1 MEMVQLSEWLEN
13 GAAPGILGSLIL
25 LALFVF
31 LLMTVY
37 YLIHIGNRFVP
48 DERQLHLGLEQAK
61 LLFFVF
67 LGGWLLVWLY
77 LNVSLLLS
85 VITPFILAGVF
96 AYALN
101 PVVLFFT
108 RHRLTRT
115 QSVAGLFLLIIVLLV
130 LLSMSIFP
138 RLGDEARSLGE
149 QLPQYSRQWYNTLS
163 TWYQTRLASYA
174 FLPDSLSQI
183 TDYFGL
189 EISSVTD
196 WLMESVQKMVVG
208 FSALVSS
215 LVTLITVPV
224 LTFYFLKDADA
235 IAAFVKKVVPP
246 ISRPWVYPL
255 ARQIDEVL
263 GGFIRGQLIVAM
275 IVGILSGV
283 ALLILGIDF
292 AVILGILAGITNII
306 PYLGPFIGAI
316 PAVFIALLTS
326 PLRTIWVVI
335 AFVVIQQVESSLISP
350 KIVGERVGLHPS
362 LVILSL
368 LVGGALWG
376 LVGLII
382 AVPLAG
388 MIRVLLKATLDWFK
402 LRYPSLFDAE
412 L

>member
-1 MEMVQLSEWLEN
+1 MVQLSEWLEQ
-13 GAAPGILGSLIL
+13 GAAPGLLGNLIL
-25 LALFVF
+25 LALFVL

-48 DERQLHLGLEQAK
+48 EERQLHLGLEQVK
-61 LLFFVF
+61 LLFFVL
-67 LGGWLLVWLY
+67 LGGWLLVWLF
-77 LNVSLLLS
+77 LNATLLLS
-85 VITPFILAGVF
+85 VVTPFILAGIF

-138 RLGDEARSLGE
+138 RLGNEARHLGE
-149 QLPQYSRQWYNTLS
+149 QLPQYSRQWYNALS
-163 TWYQTRLASYA
+163 TWYQARLASYS

-183 TDYFGL
+183 TEYFGL
-189 EISSVTD
+189 EMNSVTD
-196 WLMESVQKMVVG
+196 WLMESVQRVVVG

-215 LVTLITVPV
+215 LVTMITVPV
-224 LTFYFLKDADA
+224 LTFYFLKDADS
-235 IAAFVKKVVPP
+235 IAAFVQKMVPP

-255 ARQIDEVL
+255 ARQLDEVL

-275 IVGILSGV
+275 IVGILSGA

-326 PLRTIWVVI
+326 PLRTLWVIV

-368 LVGGALWG
+368 LVGGALLG

-388 MIRVLLKATLDWFK
+388 MIRVLMKTIVEWFK
-402 LRYPSLFDAE
+402 VRYPSLFDAN